1 MKKRRACLGFGPTEG
16 KCGNPAGCAHTPL
29 WCDSCNEAR
38 MNHIAKCFSGCW
50 ASKATLAEREAGQDD
65 DKPHIKTH
73 RSTGRGR
80 SFMTGVPVKVRL
92 AKQEGKK

>member
-50 ASKATLAEREAGQDD
+50 ASKPSWLLSWL
-65 DKPHIKTH
+65 P
-73 RSTGRGR
+73 RGR